1 MAACLAMSFDA
12 GNEFRALSRGKGRS
26 QRLPVLHE
34 DNMGHDGD
42 AVTLAIKVSRMT
54 PDYFFA
60 RV

>member
-1 MAACLAMSFDA
+1 MSFDA